1 MTEEE
6 LKAVIRSV
14 MADILTP
21 VPRRALVVF
30 TGGLVGFEQAM
41 TELVQLSDQGVRLDF
56 VQTPSAVRVLDQE
69 RIRRAPM
76 QEVSHDLVAGH
87 QVLIAPTLTGNI
99 AAKAAHGVADCLA
112 SNLFSEFLMS
122 NRAVV
127 VSVSA
132 VSPDDAL
139 KQAWF
144 PHMPVGY
151 ADMLRAN
158 LAALES
164 FGVRLAR
171 ADALCRTALA
181 AFDRLENDRMAPL
194 VAALGCSPRTA
205 RAHLAAAPS
214 AAPDRP
220 VSAQRHPGHSPH
232 VSQTSGAP
240 DGATRQVFLTTGLVS
255 QGIVQ
260 RLPEGTH
267 LRIPMHAKVT
277 AMAKDT
283 AAARSIRI
291 TREG

>member
-21 VPRRALVVF
+21 APRRALVVF

-41 TELVQLSDQGVRLDF
+41 TELARLSDQGVRLDF

-87 QVLIAPTLTGNI
+87 QVLIAPTMTGNI

-132 VSPDDAL
+132 VSPDDVL
-139 KQAWF
+139 KQVWF

-181 AFDRLENDRMAPL
+181 AFDRLENDRTAPL
-194 VAALGCSPRTA
+194 VAALGCSPRAA
-205 RAHLAAAPS
+205 RARLAATPS

-220 VSAQRHPGHSPH
+220 VSAPRHPGHSPH
-232 VSQTSGAP
+232 VSQTAGAP
-240 DGATRQVFLTTGLVS
+240 GAATRQVFLTTGLVS